1 MKHRKLY
8 TIALIVIMA
17 ATVFTSFP
25 YRPVILLIL
34 ATAVM
39 VNHINTIKLYSERDT
54 EGDLLIRRQK
64 YPINIGFIILAF
76 IWTMLVVFG
85 KRLDI
90 YYVLFFW
97 MAPVANGI
105 TAFYYKRRKPVYI
118 IIQKKDFI
126 INDIWPIRRN
136 IDAISGIR
144 LNGFT
149 NKLRIAFSGQTDL
162 IFNTEEF
169 KKDDLTELIYTLR
182 GLCQQEIKIS
192 ENVIDKDR
200 SELFDRHNQ

>member
-1 MKHRKLY
+1 MKHRQLY

-17 ATVFTSFP
+17 ATVFTRVP

-34 ATAVM
+34 ATAFI
-39 VNHINTIKLYSERDT
+39 VNHIYTIKLYSERNA

-64 YPINIGFIILAF
+64 YPINIGFIIMAL
-76 IWTMLVVFG
+76 IWTMLVVLG

-97 MAPVANGI
+97 MAPVVNGI

-118 IIQKKDFI
+118 IIQEKDFI

-136 IDAISGIR
+136 IDTISGIR

-149 NKLRIAFSGQTDL
+149 NKLRIAFSGQSDL

-182 GLCQQEIKIS
+182 GLCPHEIMIT
-192 ENVIDKDR
+192 ENMIDKDR
-200 SELFDRHNQ
+200 IGNIR